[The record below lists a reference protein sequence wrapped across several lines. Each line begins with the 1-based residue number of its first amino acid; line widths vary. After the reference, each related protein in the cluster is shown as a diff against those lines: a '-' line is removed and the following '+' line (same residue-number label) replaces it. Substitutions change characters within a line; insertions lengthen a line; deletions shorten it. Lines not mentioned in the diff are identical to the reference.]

1 MTAPPEPYTEHSRR
15 DLAAQAG
22 DIRIEQ
28 LAFRYGEDLPLLY
41 ERLSF
46 RMAPGTVTAM
56 MGPSGCGKSTLAKLL
71 QGFYLPTHGAI
82 RLDGVDARHLSANEL
97 RSYFGVVPQE
107 TLLFSGSVRDNLLL
121 ANPQASFEEMVAACK
136 VAQIH
141 EVIEQLPKGYDSEL
155 GERGTG
161 LSGGQKQRLAIARA
175 LLKHPKILIFD
186 EAIANLDAPTA
197 EEFIR
202 TVNTLHGR
210 VTILFI
216 THALPRSLK
225 VDQVVRLGPN
235 PEVLTAVPPGREPA
249 VRTRAAARTP
259 PATPEGLP

>member
-1 MTAPPEPYTEHSRR
+1 
-15 DLAAQAG
+15 
-22 DIRIEQ
+22 
-28 LAFRYGEDLPLLY
+28 
-41 ERLSF
+41 
-46 RMAPGTVTAM
+46 MAPGTVTAM

-107 TLLFSGSVRDNLLL
+107 TLLFSGTCCDNLLL
-121 ANPQASFEEMVAACK
+121 ANPQAIVRGRWSPRARWRRSTTSSSNCPRAT
-136 VAQIH
+136 
-141 EVIEQLPKGYDSEL
+141 DSEL

-225 VDQVVRLGPN
+225 VDQVVRLGTESGGADRRPAR
-235 PEVLTAVPPGREPA
+235 PRAGRANAGCSTYP
-249 VRTRAAARTP
+249 T
-259 PATPEGLP
+259 ATPEGVP